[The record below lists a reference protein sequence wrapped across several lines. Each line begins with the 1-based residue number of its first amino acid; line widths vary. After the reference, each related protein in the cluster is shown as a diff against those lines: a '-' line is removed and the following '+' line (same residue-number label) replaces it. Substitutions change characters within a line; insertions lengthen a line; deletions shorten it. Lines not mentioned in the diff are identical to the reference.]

1 MFFALLFPKACR
13 HQHQAAG
20 QEAHPVGNSKND
32 HAKHGPEEHNVAL
45 HARPREH
52 DDCHKRRQA
61 SVDHRRPLVY
71 KCGPNTFCFA
81 QRCALLAEGF
91 RNVGW
96 IFKIKKRVQSRQ
108 HKNGEAAEW
117 NWWGAPPRPSRQVR
131 RRRQRPSRIFATKCW
146 QGSILAT
153 FSYLRTTVIHTKAY
167 CEAQECYAWK
177 VERDVPKRLWC
188 MVRHRNV
195 WE

>member
-1 MFFALLFPKACR
+1 MNPPHHINAATTATTASCQLPVRSVKQAARPANMFFALLFPKACR

-61 SVDHRRPLVY
+61 SVDHRRPLVC

-96 IFKIKKRVQSRQ
+96 IFKIKKRVQSRH
-108 HKNGEAAEW
+108 HKHGEAAEW
-117 NWWGAPPRPSRQVR
+117 N
-131 RRRQRPSRIFATKCW
+131 
-146 QGSILAT
+146 
-153 FSYLRTTVIHTKAY
+153 
-167 CEAQECYAWK
+167 
-177 VERDVPKRLWC
+177 
-188 MVRHRNV
+188 
-195 WE
+195 